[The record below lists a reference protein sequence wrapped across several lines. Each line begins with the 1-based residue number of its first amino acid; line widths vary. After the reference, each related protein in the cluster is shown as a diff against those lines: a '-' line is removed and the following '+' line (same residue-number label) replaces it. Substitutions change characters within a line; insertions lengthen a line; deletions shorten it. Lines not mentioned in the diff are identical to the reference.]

1 VNRVDEDAC
10 QGCESCVP
18 RCQFDALTVD
28 MVAHVDEARCVGCGA
43 CVVVCPEHALALVR
57 RPDDEVLPP
66 PANEQEWM
74 AARAE
79 ARGLDLARVL

>member
-1 VNRVDEDAC
+1 VD
-10 QGCESCVP
+10 
-18 RCQFDALTVD
+18 T
-28 MVAHVDEARCVGCGA
+28 ARCVGCGA

-57 RPDDEVLPP
+57 RPEEDVLPI
-66 PANEQEWM
+66 PANEQAWL